1 MENRQESAEKTAII
15 PIIKDVFSNCLT
27 LPSPCS
33 KSQNKH
39 PQHHPRR
46 EGMAFY
52 DGGRIGR
59 VTTFL
64 LILQFRLEKEI
75 LTEI

>member
-1 MENRQESAEKTAII
+1 MFLDKLLNFAVALLEIRKQTSTA
-15 PIIKDVFSNCLT
+15 S
-27 LPSPCS
+27 PS
-33 KSQNKH
+33 K
-39 PQHHPRR
+39 
-46 EGMAFY
+46 GMAFY